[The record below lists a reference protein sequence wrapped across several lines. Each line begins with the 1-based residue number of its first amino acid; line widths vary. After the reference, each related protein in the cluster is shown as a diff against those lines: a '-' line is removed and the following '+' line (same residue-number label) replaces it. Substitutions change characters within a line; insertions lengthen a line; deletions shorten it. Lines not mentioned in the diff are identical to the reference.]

1 MTATISHTRLR
12 VLFAF
17 FAVASLLLSARLA
30 YWQTVGRADLLS
42 RATDQVHSDLVV
54 PAQRGVIRDR
64 NGAILATTVDLRSLY
79 AIPGLMT
86 DRDGNDMRPAV
97 ATALAP
103 ILGERPEV
111 LRAAFDSGAEWLF
124 VRRRLPEETAAHV
137 AALHLAGLG
146 FEMEPKR
153 LYPNGA
159 VGAQVLGF
167 VNDDGVGQ
175 YGVEGR
181 YATELSGT
189 PGRLVVARDPANREL
204 ALGLRTAVP
213 AKNGDDLSLT
223 IDLAVQNAVE
233 RELAA
238 VVEREKS
245 PGGAVVVLDPK
256 DGAVLAIASSP
267 NYDPARVGS
276 ANSEALRDRAISWT
290 YEPGSTMKAI
300 TIAAALDKGVVT
312 PTTSYQ
318 DVGYAVIGGRTLCNA
333 QCKVYGPTTVT
344 QILARSQN
352 AGAVFVASKLGAAD
366 LNAYLKAFGFGQR
379 TGVDLAA
386 ETGGIVRPLAEWYP
400 VDLGTISFG
409 QGLSIT
415 PLQLASAY
423 AAIANGGTLYRPYV
437 VASRRDADGEH
448 RTAPV
453 AVRRVISEDTS
464 AALRTMLT
472 TTVDNGIASAAALKG
487 YSVAGKTGT
496 AQIPSDDGRY
506 VDDAYISSF
515 AGFVPAVDPRMVVVV
530 VLEKPQSKLLGT
542 VPAMNTFKAIATDA
556 LRYARV
562 QPDRP

>member
-124 VRRRLPEETAAHV
+124 VRRRLPEETAARV

-238 VVEREKS
+238 VVEREKAT
-245 PGGAVVVLDPK
+245 GGAIVVLDPK
-256 DGAVLAIASSP
+256 DAAVLAIASSP
-267 NYDPARVGS
+267 TYDPARVGS
-276 ANSEALRDRAISWT
+276 ADAEALRNRAISWT

-300 TIAAALDKGVVT
+300 TVAAALDKGVVT
-312 PTTSYQ
+312 PSTSYQ
-318 DVGYAVIGGRTLCNA
+318 DVGYAVIGGRKLCNA

-344 QILARSQN
+344 QILSRSQN
-352 AGAVFVASKLGAAD
+352 AGAVFVASKLGASD
-366 LNAYLKAFGFGQR
+366 LNAYLKSFGFGQR
-379 TGVDLAA
+379 TGIDLAA
-386 ETGGIVRPLAEWYP
+386 ETSGIVRPLAEWYP

-423 AAIANGGTLYRPYV
+423 AAIANGGTLYQPYV

-453 AVRRVISEDTS
+453 AVRRVISEETS
-464 AALRTMLT
+464 ATLVTMLT
-472 TTVDNGIASAAALKG
+472 TTVDNGIANLAALKG

-515 AGFVPAVDPRMVVVV
+515 AGFVPAIDPRMVVVV
-530 VLEKPQSKLLGT
+530 VLERPQSKLLGT
-542 VPAMNTFKAIATDA
+542 VPVMNTFKAIATDA

>member
-17 FAVASLLLSARLA
+17 FAVASLVLSARLA
-30 YWQTVGRADLLS
+30 YWQTVGRGELLS
-42 RATDQVHSDLVV
+42 RATDQVHSDLTVA
-54 PAQRGVIRDR
+54 AQRGVIRDR
-64 NGAILATTVDLRSLY
+64 SGAILATTVELRSLY
-79 AIPGLMT
+79 AIPAQMKDPGGSDT
-86 DRDGNDMRPAV
+86 FAS
-97 ATALAP
+97 AAAAIAP
-103 ILGERPEV
+103 ILGERADV
-111 LRAAFDSGAEWLF
+111 LRAAFASGAEWLF
-124 VRRRLPEETAAHV
+124 IRRRLPEEAAARI
-137 AALHLAGLG
+137 AALHIKGLG

-167 VNDDGVGQ
+167 VNDDGLGQ
-175 YGVEGR
+175 YGIEGR
-181 YATELSGT
+181 YDDALAGT

-204 ALGLRTAVP
+204 ALGLRTVVP
-213 AKNGDDLSLT
+213 ARNGDDLSLT
-223 IDLAVQNAVE
+223 IDLAVQNAAE

-238 VVEREKS
+238 VVEREKAA
-245 PGGAVVVLDPK
+245 GGAIVVLDPK

-267 NYDPARVGS
+267 TYDPARVGT
-276 ANSEALRDRAISWT
+276 AKAEALRDRAISWT

-300 TIAAALDKGVVT
+300 TVAAALDKGVIT
-312 PTTSYQ
+312 PGTTYE
-318 DVGYAVIGGRTLCNA
+318 DRGCATIGGRTLCNA
-333 QCKVYGPTTVT
+333 GFRSYGTTTVT

-366 LNAYLKAFGFGQR
+366 LNAYVHSFGFGER
-379 TGVDLAA
+379 SGVDLAA

-400 VDLGTISFG
+400 VDLGTMSFG
-409 QGLSIT
+409 QGLSVT

-453 AVRRVISEDTS
+453 AVRRVISEET
-464 AALRTMLT
+464 AATLVTMLT
-472 TTVDNGIASAAALKG
+472 ATVDIGIANAASLKG

-515 AGFVPAVDPRMVVVV
+515 AGFVPAIDPRMVVVV
-530 VLEKPQSKLLGT
+530 VLERPESKLLGT
-542 VPAMNTFKAIATDA
+542 VPAMNTFKTIAADA